1 MDQQTPAA
9 GSQRD
14 QERHRATVGTK
25 VPGLSH
31 QPGREDRSR
40 APECRA
46 IQNQSSGVMA
56 KLPESDQQRA
66 AGHLARLRP
75 RLVGIFPSG
84 RGTPE
89 PLRIGGLDTATH
101 SELLLA
107 AVGQLAWTTA
117 QAAELGPERTP
128 AKGGAQFQG
137 SVANCS
143 QSKLADGAEQ
153 RGFAAPWILDAIRPC
168 FPMKMEAAF
177 NRRMR
182 ANRMSGG
189 VGGCRGA
196 IPGIRPDP
204 SSSAIFTIPLNC

>member
-1 MDQQTPAA
+1 M
-9 GSQRD
+9 
-14 QERHRATVGTK
+14 
-25 VPGLSH
+25 
-31 QPGREDRSR
+31 
-40 APECRA
+40 
-46 IQNQSSGVMA
+46 
-56 KLPESDQQRA
+56 
-66 AGHLARLRP
+66 
-75 RLVGIFPSG
+75 
-84 RGTPE
+84 
-89 PLRIGGLDTATH
+89 
-101 SELLLA
+101 
-107 AVGQLAWTTA
+107 TA

-204 SSSAIFTIPLNC
+204 IFNCIVLAKQAEDFRSRVSIRLPDFINRRRILQRRNITRIATQVNRTNDASHDFR

>member
-1 MDQQTPAA
+1 M
-9 GSQRD
+9 
-14 QERHRATVGTK
+14 
-25 VPGLSH
+25 
-31 QPGREDRSR
+31 
-40 APECRA
+40 
-46 IQNQSSGVMA
+46 
-56 KLPESDQQRA
+56 
-66 AGHLARLRP
+66 
-75 RLVGIFPSG
+75 
-84 RGTPE
+84 
-89 PLRIGGLDTATH
+89 
-101 SELLLA
+101 
-107 AVGQLAWTTA
+107 TA

-196 IPGIRPDP
+196 IPGIRPDLE
-204 SSSAIFTIPLNC
+204 SVHNARREFENKVYIIHQIAAGGG